1 MILHTFSVTS
11 SVAGLFLTSISISIV
26 VFLQVSYWLDW
37 VFMSKGKYITLL
49 STTIWDSGKK
59 ERSDLKLYNLLGTF

>member
-49 STTIWDSGKK
+49 STTIWDSDKK

>member
-26 VFLQVSYWLDW
+26 VFSQVSYWL
-37 VFMSKGKYITLL
+37 TLL
-49 STTIWDSGKK
+49 STTIWDSSKK

>member
-1 MILHTFSVTS
+1 MILHTFRVTS

-26 VFLQVSYWLDW
+26 VFSQVSYWL
-37 VFMSKGKYITLL
+37 TLL
-49 STTIWDSGKK
+49 STTIWDSSKK